1 VTVDDEWLD
10 QANPVDLEVLASALL
25 DGRLA
30 APFSTGSVR
39 LLGLDPAASAFLAGL
54 GGADPRMPARL
65 LQRLAKERRRADDR
79 YAGVARLVW
88 SGPVEGDPSIRDT
101 RVVVDS
107 LFADAERHVLIS
119 TMVIYNGRAVFASL
133 AKRLRARP
141 EIAVE
146 IYVHL
151 PSTPGQAWDEPAE
164 VARFLESFA
173 RDNWPRDLP
182 IPPIYYDPEGRK
194 LGEKRSTLHAK
205 CVVVDDRWALVTSA
219 NFTEA
224 AQERNIEAG
233 VLLEH
238 PKLAESL
245 SGRFRALRESG
256 RLRRMNTNC

>member
-1 VTVDDEWLD
+1 MTADEEWLD
-10 QANPVDLEVLASALL
+10 RANPVDLEVLASALL

-30 APFSTGSVR
+30 APFSAGSVR

-54 GGADPRMPARL
+54 AGADPRMPARL

-88 SGPVEGDPSIRDT
+88 SGPAEGDASIRDT

-107 LFADAERHVLIS
+107 LFAEADRHVLIS
-119 TMVIYNGRAVFASL
+119 TMVIYNGRSVFASL
-133 AKRLRARP
+133 AKRLRAHP
-141 EIAVE
+141 HIAVE
-146 IYVHL
+146 IYVNL
-151 PSTPGQAWDEPAE
+151 PAPPGQSGDEKAN
-164 VARFLESFA
+164 VTRFLERFA
-173 RDNWPRDLP
+173 RDNWPKDVP
-182 IPPIYYDPEGRK
+182 IPSIYYDPESQAQ
-194 LGEKRSTLHAK
+194 GEKCTTLHAK

-233 VLLEH
+233 VLLDH

-245 SGRFRALRESG
+245 CGRFRALRESG
-256 RLRRMNTNC
+256 RLRRMM